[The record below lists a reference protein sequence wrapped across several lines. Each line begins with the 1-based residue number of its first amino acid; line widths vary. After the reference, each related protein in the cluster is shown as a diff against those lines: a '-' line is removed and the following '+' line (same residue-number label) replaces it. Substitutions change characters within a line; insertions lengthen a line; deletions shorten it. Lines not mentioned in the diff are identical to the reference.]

1 MRFTGSPYIVL
12 GVILAL
18 VFSVSTVF
26 LIYQPGLDGSFLL
39 DDRHNIELNE
49 DIQINDLSLGSIS
62 AAWNGGK
69 TGGLGRPISSL
80 SFALTQFFMDGSAY
94 SYKLTNVVLHVL
106 NMLLVM
112 GFVTSLLRFWRDT
125 QQLVLSGRQ
134 IVVLAGIIGF
144 LWALHP
150 LQVSTVLYAVQRMT
164 ILSSL
169 FTVAALWLYTIWRTQ
184 LHKEGILRWIAPF
197 LISILVALGV
207 LSKEN
212 AILFFGFIGLL
223 EFFSYKQLRL
233 HSVDRLF
240 SNAFWAIS
248 VVAVVFAIAYIH
260 FFQNW
265 YAGSYQ
271 ARNFDLT
278 DRLMTQSRVIFI
290 YLQWILFPSIDQ
302 YGLFH
307 DDIAISRGLLSP
319 VTTIFSLFGL
329 LGLTSIALALRRTLP
344 WLGYGIGFYLVG
356 HVLEGS
362 IVPLELV
369 FEHRN
374 YLPSLGVLIILVI
387 TIFRFFQLVSASVSI
402 SAAIAIIVFIFFASM
417 TYLRSLEWSSYSGQ
431 LTAAV
436 ERHPNSARTHWAMG
450 IWYLQNHSEELFMG
464 LDNSQLYDD
473 GKYYAL
479 KAADIDK
486 AYVSSYLGLMLF
498 HYQNDRP
505 FPELW
510 LYEVGDR
517 LSAGIY
523 RNETDDYFRQLVK
536 CFQLS
541 GCFASEQEIEYLFE
555 RVLSNSALVD
565 SVRGNLLSRY
575 SAFHYHMSDLSG
587 SAKLLVEA
595 MDVAPSV
602 IGYRN
607 LTVLAL
613 EMNDEEMAVNYMK
626 VLKSMPGSSDLE
638 ELERL
643 DKLVLKCCNLPLP
656 EKEER

>member
-1 MRFTGSPYIVL
+1 MRFTGSPYMAL

-18 VFSVSTVF
+18 VFSMSMIF
-26 LIYQPGLDGSFLL
+26 LIYQPGLNGSFLL
-39 DDRHNIELNE
+39 DDRHNIELNKY
-49 DIQINDLSLGSIS
+49 IQISDLSLGSLS
-62 AAWNGGK
+62 AAWDGGK

-80 SFALTQFFMDGSAY
+80 SFAFTQFFMDGSAY

-112 GFVTSLLRFWRDT
+112 GFVISLLRFWRDT

-134 IVVLAGIIGF
+134 VVVLGGMIGF

-169 FTVAALWLYTIWRTQ
+169 FTVAALWLYIIWRTR
-184 LHKEGILRWIAPF
+184 LHKEGNFRWIAPV
-197 LISILVALGV
+197 LLLILVTLGV

-212 AILFFGFIGLL
+212 AILFFGFIGLF

-233 HSVDRLF
+233 HSVDRLY
-240 SNAFWAIS
+240 SNAFWTIS
-248 VVAVVFAIAYIH
+248 LVAVVLAIAYVH

-265 YAGSYQ
+265 YTGSYQ
-271 ARNFDLT
+271 ARNFDLI
-278 DRLMTQSRVIFI
+278 DRLMTQSRVMFI

-307 DDIAISRGLLSP
+307 DDIVISRGLLSP
-319 VTTIFSLFGL
+319 VTTVFSLLGL
-329 LGLTSIALALRRTLP
+329 LSLTSIALALRRTLP

-362 IVPLELV
+362 IIPLELV

-387 TIFRFFQLVSASVSI
+387 AIFKLFQLVNASASI

-417 TYLRSLEWSSYSGQ
+417 TYLRSLEWSSYSRQ

-436 ERHPNSARTHWAMG
+436 ERHPNSARTQWAMG
-450 IWYLQNHSEELFMG
+450 IWYLQTHSEELSMG

-486 AYVSSYLGLMLF
+486 AYVSSYLGLILF

-510 LYEVGDR
+510 LHEVGER
-517 LSAGIY
+517 LSTGVY
-523 RNETDDYFRQLVK
+523 RAETDDYFRQLVK
-536 CFQLS
+536 CLQLS

-555 RVLSNSALVD
+555 KALSNKALVD

-575 SAFHYHMSDLSG
+575 SAFRYHVGDLSK
-587 SAKLLVEA
+587 SAKLLREA
-595 MDVAPSV
+595 MDVAPSI

-613 EMNDEEMAVNYMK
+613 EMNDEKMASNYMK
-626 VLKSMPGSSDLE
+626 VLKSMPGSSELD

-643 DKLVLKCCNLPLP
+643 DNLVLKCCNSVLLHR
-656 EKEER
+656 KEI